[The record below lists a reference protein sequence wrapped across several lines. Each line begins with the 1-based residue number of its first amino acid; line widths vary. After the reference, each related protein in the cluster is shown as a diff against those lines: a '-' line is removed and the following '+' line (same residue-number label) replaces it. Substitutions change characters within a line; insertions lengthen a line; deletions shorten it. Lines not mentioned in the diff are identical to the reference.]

1 MRISKIL
8 AGASPKTAEKFW
20 NIASTS
26 GDSGEITLYGDVMSQ
41 KPRSWWTGEERPGL
55 YITPEGCMEDL
66 AAVKGK
72 KEITIKINSCGG
84 DLYTG
89 IAIHNAIKALNAHKT
104 VIVEGIAASAASV
117 IACAGDE
124 LNVYPGSMI
133 MIHEV
138 SAFLYDQYDR
148 NSLEKTLSS
157 FEAANKAIAEI
168 YHAKTG
174 LDVEKLRDMM
184 EAETWFVG
192 REAIDEGFA
201 DNLLEGE
208 AVEATLSADHKL
220 LFVAGRK
227 HNIEG
232 FHNVP
237 KTIHIQAQITK
248 KPETTKKEE
257 HTAMTKE
264 ELKNQYPDLV
274 AQIVTDAENA
284 GREAERLR
292 IQEIESIANAIGD
305 QELVNEAKFKKPCQA
320 NELALLALQ
329 KQAKIGTKILSNT
342 ALDHLDSG
350 VEGVNPTPTNGIGKE
365 VQTDEQTVDNIV
377 AEYKKLKGET
387 E

>member
-8 AGASPKTAEKFW
+8 AGASPKRAEKFW

-55 YITPEGCMEDL
+55 YITPEGFMEDL

-133 MIHEV
+133 MVHEV

-148 NSLEKTLSS
+148 SSLEKTLSS

-184 EAETWFVG
+184 EAETWLVG
-192 REAIDEGFA
+192 QEAIDEGFA

-208 AVEATLSADHKL
+208 AVEATLSADHKI

-232 FHNVP
+232 FRNVP

-257 HTAMTKE
+257 YTAMTKE

-329 KQAKIGTKILSNT
+329 KQAKTGTQILSNT

-350 VEGVNPTPTNGIGKE
+350 VEGVNPTPTSETGKE
-365 VQTDEQTVDNIV
+365 VLTDKQTVDNIV

>member
-8 AGASPKTAEKFW
+8 AGASPAEKFW

-55 YITPEGCMEDL
+55 YITPEGFMEDL

-184 EAETWFVG
+184 EAETWFIG

-208 AVEATLSADHKL
+208 AVEATLSADHKI

-232 FHNVP
+232 FRNVP

-329 KQAKIGTKILSNT
+329 KQAKTGTQILSNT

-350 VEGVNPTPTNGIGKE
+350 VEGVNPTPTDGIGKE
-365 VQTDEQTVDNIV
+365 VLTDEQTVDNIV
-377 AEYKKLKGET
+377 AEYKRLKGEA

>member
-8 AGASPKTAEKFW
+8 AGASPKMAEKFW

-55 YITPEGCMEDL
+55 YITPEGFMEDL

-208 AVEATLSADHKL
+208 AVEATLSADHKI

-232 FHNVP
+232 FRNVP

-329 KQAKIGTKILSNT
+329 KQAKTGTQILSNT

-350 VEGVNPTPTNGIGKE
+350 VEGVNPTPTDGIGKE
-365 VQTDEQTVDNIV
+365 VLTDEQTVDNIV
-377 AEYKKLKGET
+377 AEYKRLKGEA

>member
-8 AGASPKTAEKFW
+8 AGASPKMAEKFW

-55 YITPEGCMEDL
+55 YITPEGFMEDL

-184 EAETWFVG
+184 EAETWFIG

-208 AVEATLSADHKL
+208 AVEATLSADHKI

-232 FHNVP
+232 FRNVP

-329 KQAKIGTKILSNT
+329 KQAKTGTQILSNT

-350 VEGVNPTPTNGIGKE
+350 VEGVNPTPTDGIGKE
-365 VQTDEQTVDNIV
+365 VLTDEQTVDNIV
-377 AEYKKLKGET
+377 AEYKRLKGEA

>member
-8 AGASPKTAEKFW
+8 AGASPKKAEKFW

-55 YITPEGCMEDL
+55 YITPEGFMEDL

-133 MIHEV
+133 MVHEV

-148 NSLEKTLSS
+148 SSLEKTLSS

-192 REAIDEGFA
+192 QDAIDEGFA

-208 AVEATLSADHKL
+208 AVEATLSADHKI

-232 FHNVP
+232 FRNVP

-305 QELVNEAKFKKPCQA
+305 QELVNEAKFEKPCQA

-350 VEGVNPTPTNGIGKE
+350 VEGVNPAPTDGIGKE
-365 VQTDEQTVDNIV
+365 VLTDKQTVDNIV